1 MKLLVVE
8 DEAAIA
14 NFIKE
19 GLEEEGFD
27 VDVADT
33 GSEGLKLA
41 TGNKKYDLLLVDWML
56 PVLSG
61 IEICKAVRKNDLDT
75 PIIFLTAKDSIE
87 DIVFGLNSGA
97 NDYLKK
103 PFSFEELL
111 ARIRVLLRSQQR
123 ENQTYET
130 GDIVLNIS
138 SHSVTK
144 AGQKISLTQKEF
156 ALLEYLM
163 SRKGKICR
171 RVQIIE
177 KIWDIHFEKD
187 DSVIDVFINAL
198 RRKLD
203 TPNKNSFVETIRG
216 VGYRIND

>member
-1 MKLLVVE
+1 MRLQLPT
-8 DEAAIA
+8 
-14 NFIKE
+14 FIKE

-41 TGNKKYDLLLVDWML
+41 TGIKKYDLLLVDWML

-103 PFSFEELL
+103 AFSFEELL
-111 ARIRVLLRSQQR
+111 ARIELLLRSQQR

-144 AGQKISLTQKEF
+144 SGSKFHLRKKSL
-156 ALLEYLM
+156 LY
-163 SRKGKICR
+163 
-171 RVQIIE
+171 
-177 KIWDIHFEKD
+177 
-187 DSVIDVFINAL
+187 
-198 RRKLD
+198 
-203 TPNKNSFVETIRG
+203 
-216 VGYRIND
+216 